1 MLRQARRHRKRHGD
15 NLFASLLA
23 REVADGSRIV
33 VRGEL
38 FTAFVPF
45 AARWPVEVHIYPN
58 RLVRNL
64 TELNDGELDEFAR
77 IYLDVLQRFDRTA
90 RWLLSR
96 RAHVDPAQ
104 RHQTE
109 ISGGRRVGDGR
120 VHRRRYPG
128 ERGRPAARA
137 GPMTVSYGAPGRVN
151 LIGEHTDYNLGFA
164 LPIALPR
171 RTVVTF
177 TPEHTGAIT
186 ARSDRADGSAR
197 IPLDTTPG
205 QVTGWA
211 AYAAGAIWALRGAG
225 HPVPGGAMSITS
237 DVEIGSGLSSSAA
250 LIGAV
255 LGAVGAATGTRID
268 RLERARL
275 AQRAENDYVGAPTG
289 LLDHLAALF
298 GAPKTALLIDFRD
311 ITVRPVA
318 FDPDA
323 CDVVL
328 LLMDSRARHCHA
340 GGEYALRRASCERA
354 AADLGVSSLRAVQDR
369 GLAAL
374 GAIADPIDARRA
386 RHVLTENQRVLDFA
400 AALADS
406 DFTAAGQLLTA
417 SHESMREDFAITTER
432 IDLIAES
439 AVRAGALGAR
449 MTGGG
454 FGGAVIALVPADRA
468 RDVADTVRRAAVTA
482 GYDEPAVSRTYAAPG
497 AAECR

>member
-1 MLRQARRHRKRHGD
+1 
-15 NLFASLLA
+15 
-23 REVADGSRIV
+23 
-33 VRGEL
+33 
-38 FTAFVPF
+38 
-45 AARWPVEVHIYPN
+45 
-58 RLVRNL
+58 
-64 TELNDGELDEFAR
+64 
-77 IYLDVLQRFDRTA
+77 
-90 RWLLSR
+90 
-96 RAHVDPAQ
+96 
-104 RHQTE
+104 
-109 ISGGRRVGDGR
+109 
-120 VHRRRYPG
+120 
-128 ERGRPAARA
+128 
-137 GPMTVSYGAPGRVN
+137 MTVSYGAPGRVN

-237 DVEIGSGLSSSAA
+237 D
-250 LIGAV
+250 
-255 LGAVGAATGTRID
+255 ID